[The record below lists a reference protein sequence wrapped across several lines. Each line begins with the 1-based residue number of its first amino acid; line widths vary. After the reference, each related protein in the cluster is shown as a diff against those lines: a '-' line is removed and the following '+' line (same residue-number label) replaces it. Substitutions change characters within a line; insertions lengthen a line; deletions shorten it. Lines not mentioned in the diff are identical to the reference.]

1 MVGVSPWQSTQEIV
15 ASRTSEIMATPE
27 SKFVLTFSRWKVQ
40 LSLLKESLMSVQKI
54 PAGEH
59 LNGIEIF
66 NNICLSQVSVVC
78 NALQTAFSKE
88 TIVVAFL
95 NAILSLEKSLSLCI
109 ASALVKHIIYPQ

>member
-1 MVGVSPWQSTQEIV
+1 
-15 ASRTSEIMATPE
+15 
-27 SKFVLTFSRWKVQ
+27 
-40 LSLLKESLMSVQKI
+40 MSVQKI

-88 TIVVAFL
+88 TTVVAFL

-109 ASALVKHIIYPQ
+109 ASALVKHIIYPQVFRVKQNSSRTLLATVLKFSETYTKPVIDEIIVPCLNQPSL